1 MGVHSELNAP
11 SLDLT
16 MPDYPSGTVTFLFT
30 DIEGSTARWEQNR
43 AAMEVAV
50 QRHLV
55 LLDAAIEANGGVHF
69 KTVGDAVQA
78 AFPTAAQGMAAA
90 VAAQQA
96 LSSEPWPAAL
106 GPLRVRIALHAAAA
120 TPVDGDYLAPSL
132 NRLSRLLLVSH
143 GGQVVLTETV
153 RRLLDNA
160 LAPETSLRDLGEHRL
175 RDLLEPERVWQVVA
189 PGLPAD
195 FPPLRSLTVRPH
207 NLPPPLTPLI
217 GREPEVTTLVQVFRD
232 GARLVTVTGA
242 GGTGKTR
249 LALEA
254 AAELLEDFP
263 DGVWFLDLAGLTDP
277 ALLLPQIAAT
287 LEVRQSGEQPL
298 AERLADFLAGR
309 RVLLVL
315 DNLEQFRP
323 YDELG
328 RVVAGLVVATPGLAI
343 LATSRAPLQLRIEHE
358 FPLPPLPVPAARE
371 STVAVLAESP
381 AVQLFVSRAQA
392 VRPSFTLGPH
402 NATAIAALCRRLD
415 GLPLALELAAA
426 RVRALTPADILH
438 RLGSRLDLLADGG
451 ADRPD
456 RQRTLEATIAWS
468 FGLLMKE
475 HQAAFRRL
483 AVFSGGCTFD
493 AAETVLAAFADPP
506 VDGLSAVTTL
516 VEQGLLRDEE
526 QADGTLRFRMLET
539 VRAFGLDRLLE
550 SGEEDAARHA
560 HADYFRALLERAFP
574 EGKAFGDEPAWLGRL
589 DAEHDN
595 LRAALEAT
603 AMAGDPSQLLAFAV
617 HCWYF
622 WWPRGYWTDARIWL
636 EQALARSEDVP
647 TIERAQAL
655 RALGLI
661 ADATGDGQR
670 GVMLVEASQQRFQA
684 LGDRQGE
691 WQTLLDL
698 SLLWAARDYGE
709 AGRYAEQALA
719 VAREAGDPVMI
730 ARSLNRLGNW
740 QANREHPQE
749 AIARHEEA
757 LRILEGLGDERGIAE
772 TLDLLGVASII
783 AGENAGAAYW
793 YARAIPLWRQLGDW
807 QGLAESLIG
816 CTLAAHSPYTGTL
829 AAAMTTQEARVH
841 GEEGLILVRGIGW
854 RAGESYALWAYHGM
868 LLGGAG
874 EYATALPS
882 AREALTIARDID
894 HAQWIVAARYV
905 LATLLADLGDF
916 PAAWDELRAALI
928 LAQDIQSA
936 HLTRIVA
943 GTLVST
949 LAAGGR
955 EDEAQVV
962 LDASLIDDT
971 SVRTLAGRALWCAAA
986 DLALATGDPSQALQ
1000 IADRL
1005 LQADG
1010 GSRVAIPRVELL
1022 RAESLITLGRD
1033 AEAEQALQV
1042 AHDAAVWCGARPLQW
1057 RILAAWGRLAEK
1069 QGRSEE
1075 AHQAVAAAQSLI
1087 AELAAVVPDEAL
1099 RTRFLKRAAFETRH
1113 CSAS

>member
-1 MGVHSELNAP
+1 MV
-11 SLDLT
+11 DL
-16 MPDYPSGTVTFLFT
+16 PRGTVTFLFT
-30 DIEGSTARWEQNR
+30 DIEGSTALWER
-43 AAMEVAV
+43 DREAMAVAV
-50 QRHLV
+50 ERHIA
-55 LLDAAIEANGGVHF
+55 LLDAAIHAYGGVHF

-78 AFPTAAQGMAAA
+78 AFPTAAEGLAAA
-90 VAAQQA
+90 VAAQRA
-96 LSSEPWPAAL
+96 LTSEPWPATID
-106 GPLRVRIALHAAAA
+106 PLRARIALHAGAA
-120 TPVDGDYLAPSL
+120 TPIDGDYLAPSL

-143 GGQVVLTETV
+143 GGQIVLTETV

-160 LAPETSLRDLGEHRL
+160 LPPETSLRDLGEHRL
-175 RDLLEPERVWQVVA
+175 RDLLEPERVWQVLA
-189 PGLPAD
+189 PGIPAD
-195 FPPLRSLTVRPH
+195 FPPLRSLMVRPH
-207 NLPPPLTPLI
+207 NLPPPPTPLI
-217 GREPEVTTLVQVFRD
+217 GREREVATVVQLVRD
-232 GARLVTVTGA
+232 DARLVTVTGA

-298 AERLADFLAGR
+298 AERLADHLASR

-323 YDELG
+323 YDALG
-328 RVVAGLVVATPGLAI
+328 RAVAELVMMAPGLAI
-343 LATSRAPLQLRIEHE
+343 LATSRAPLRLRIERE
-358 FPLPPLPVPAARE
+358 FPLPPLPIPGARE

-392 VRPSFTLGPH
+392 VRPGFTLGPH

-438 RLGSRLDLLADGG
+438 RLGSRLDLLADAG

-468 FGLLMKE
+468 FDLLTVE
-475 HQAAFRRL
+475 HQTAFRRL
-483 AVFSGGCTFD
+483 AVFTGGCTFD
-493 AAETVLAAFADPP
+493 AAEVVLVAFAEPP
-506 VDGLSAVTTL
+506 LDGLSAVTTL

-539 VRAFGLDRLLE
+539 VRAFGLDRLRE

-574 EGKAFGDEPAWLGRL
+574 EGMAFEDEPAWFGRL

-595 LRAALEAT
+595 LRAALEAIAT
-603 AMAGDPSQLLAFAV
+603 AGDPSQLLTFALN
-617 HCWYF
+617 CWHF

-647 TIERAQAL
+647 TTERAKAL

-661 ADATGDGQR
+661 ADATGDRQR
-670 GVMLVEASQQRFQA
+670 GLTLVEASRQRFQA
-684 LGDRQGE
+684 LADRRGE
-691 WQTLLDL
+691 WETLLDL

-719 VAREAGDPVMI
+719 VARETGDPVMI

-740 QANREHPQE
+740 QANCEQPQE
-749 AIARHEEA
+749 AIARHQEA
-757 LRILEGLGDERGIAE
+757 LPILEGLGDERGSAE
-772 TLDLLGVASII
+772 TLDLLGIASEI
-783 AGENAGAAYW
+783 GADLRGAMHW
-793 YARAIPLWRQLGDW
+793 YARAIPLWRQLGDR

-816 CTLAAHSPYTGTL
+816 RTMGAHSVYTETVP
-829 AAAMTTQEARVH
+829 ASITTAEARIS
-841 GEEGLILVRGIGW
+841 GEEGLTLTRDIGW
-854 RAGESYALWAYHGM
+854 RAGESYALWAFHG
-868 LLGGAG
+868 LVLGAAG

-882 AREALTIARDID
+882 TREALIIARDID
-894 HAQWIVAARYV
+894 HRQWIVGARYV

-916 PAAWDELRAALI
+916 PAAWDELRAALA
-928 LAQDIQSA
+928 LAQQIQTV
-936 HLTRIVA
+936 HLSRIVV
-943 GTLVST
+943 GTLVSA
-949 LAAGGR
+949 LAAGGQLG
-955 EDEAQVV
+955 EAQIV
-962 LDASLIDDT
+962 LDANLNDDT
-971 SVRTLAGRALWCAAA
+971 SMRTLAGRVLWCAAA
-986 DLALATGDPSQALQ
+986 DLALATAETNQALQ

-1005 LQADG
+1005 MQVED
-1010 GSRVAIPRVELL
+1010 RTHRAIPRLALL
-1022 RAESLITLGRD
+1022 RGEALAALGRD
-1033 AEAEQALQV
+1033 AEAVQALEA
-1042 AHDAAVWCGARPLQW
+1042 AHEAAVWCDARPLRR
-1057 RILAAWGRLAEK
+1057 RILAVQGRLAAA
-1069 QGRSEE
+1069 QGNTNYAER
-1075 AHQAVAAAQSLI
+1075 ARAAAQALV
-1087 AELAAVVPDEAL
+1087 AELAADVPDEAL
-1099 RTRFLKRAAFETRH
+1099 RARFLDRAAREATVDRGG
-1113 CSAS
+1113 S